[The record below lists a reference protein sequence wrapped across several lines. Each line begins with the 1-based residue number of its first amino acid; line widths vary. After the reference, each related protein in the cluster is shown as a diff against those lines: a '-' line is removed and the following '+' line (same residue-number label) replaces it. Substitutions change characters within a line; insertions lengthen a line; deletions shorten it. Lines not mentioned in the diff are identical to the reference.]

1 MSRPPVARTDSFAQN
16 LQRMPNYPQHFF
28 VKSFFI
34 LFLGIAPVSVLRA
47 QHLTRYL
54 TEEEAIDSAL
64 ANNRDLG
71 LARLDEKI
79 AAAKHREMNAI
90 FLPQADLSYTALT
103 TNNPLNAFGFK
114 LQQQTV
120 KQTDFNPALL
130 NDPGNTTDFSARLQV
145 KQPLLNMDLLYIRRA
160 LAVQTSLYRLKTQR
174 SAEYLAFEVKKAY
187 QQLQL
192 AYEAE
197 AVLKEALKMADSLYV
212 FTNNRAKEGLLQQSD
227 ALQVKV
233 RISTV
238 ETRLAEAGSDI
249 RNASDY
255 LGLLMGTNYGII
267 YSVAPPSKEP
277 AAGLVAGLIPA
288 DRADFA
294 AIKKALESADLMIE
308 SSRKSFLPKV
318 NAFASWQ
325 LNDNSLFGFAAGSYF
340 AGIQFTWE
348 IFKGNSTKNKIITQ
362 RAERSKLAAQLQNQ
376 QEQSQLELNKTRRQL
391 ADARYA
397 ITQQN
402 VAVENAAEALRI
414 LQDRYEQ
421 GLVNSTDVLQA
432 QTQLSGQQ
440 LEKAQAVFIYN
451 NTLAYL
457 QFLTS
462 SKK

>member
-1 MSRPPVARTDSFAQN
+1 
-16 LQRMPNYPQHFF
+16 MPNYPPQFL

-34 LFLGIAPVSVLRA
+34 FLLAIAPVSVLRTQQPA
-47 QHLTRYL
+47 RYL
-54 TEEEAIDSAL
+54 TAEEAIDSAL
-64 ANNRDLG
+64 AHNRDLG

-103 TNNPLNAFGFK
+103 SNNPLNALGFK

-120 KQTDFNPALL
+120 KQSDFNPALL
-130 NDPGNTTDFSARLQV
+130 NDPGNTADFSTRLQV

-160 LAVQTSLYRLKTQR
+160 LAVQTSLYELKTQR

-197 AVLKEALKMADSLYV
+197 AVLKEAVKMANALYV
-212 FTNNRAKEGLLQQSD
+212 FTNNRVKEGLLQQSD

-238 ETRLAEAGSDI
+238 ETQLAEAGSDI

-255 LGLLMGTNYGII
+255 LGLLMGTSYGII

-277 AAGLVAGLIPA
+277 DTGPVAGLIPA

-294 AIKKALESADLMIE
+294 ALKKALESADLMIE

-325 LNDNSLFGFAAGSYF
+325 LNDNSPFGFAAGSYF
-340 AGIQFTWE
+340 AGLQITWDL
-348 IFKGNSTKNKIITQ
+348 FRGNSTKNKIITQ
-362 RAERSKLAAQLQNQ
+362 QAERSKLAAQLQSQ
-376 QEQSQLELNKTRRQL
+376 QEQSQLELNKTRRRL
-391 ADARYA
+391 ADALYM
-397 ITQQN
+397 ITQQQ

-432 QTQLSGQQ
+432 QTQLSRQQ
-440 LEKAQAVFIYN
+440 LGKAQAVFIYN
-451 NTLAYL
+451 STLAYL